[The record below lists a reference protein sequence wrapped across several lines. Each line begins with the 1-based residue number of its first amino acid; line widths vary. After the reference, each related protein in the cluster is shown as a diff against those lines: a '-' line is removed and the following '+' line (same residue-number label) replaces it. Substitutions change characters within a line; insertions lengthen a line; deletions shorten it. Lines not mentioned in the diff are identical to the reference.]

1 MARIDRAEVERVAL
15 LARLSLSDEEADR
28 LAREFDSFLGYIE
41 TLQEI
46 DTTGIAPTA
55 HPISLPTPT
64 RLDRPAAAMNAEL
77 AVANAPETAA
87 SGFLVPKVIDTEAEG

>member
-1 MARIDRAEVERVAL
+1 MVCISRAEVERVAL
-15 LARLSLSDEEADR
+15 LARISLSDDEVDR
-28 LAREFDSFLGYIE
+28 LVREFDAFLGYIE

>member
-1 MARIDRAEVERVAL
+1 MARINRAEVERVAL

-41 TLQEI
+41 TLKEV

-55 HPISLPTPT
+55 HPISLSTPT
-64 RLDRPAAAMNAEL
+64 RLDRPTAAMDAEL